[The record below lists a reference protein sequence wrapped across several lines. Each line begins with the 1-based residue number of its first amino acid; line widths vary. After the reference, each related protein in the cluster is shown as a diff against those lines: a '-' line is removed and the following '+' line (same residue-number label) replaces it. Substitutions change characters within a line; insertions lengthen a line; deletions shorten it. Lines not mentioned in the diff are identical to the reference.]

1 MVSFRKE
8 WVRRSDRCPRVFSD
22 CRSLVPRA
30 EDVLLVRAAQQGDL
44 RAFEALVHRYRNP
57 VYRIALRML
66 GDAAAAED
74 AVQDAFL
81 RAWLALPEFRAESSI
96 GTWLYRIVT
105 NRCLNILR
113 AERPVQPLE
122 DDQAVAA
129 ARPEELV
136 QQQAEL
142 GALRRA
148 ILRLTPEQRAAFVLR
163 ELEGLSYEEIAEVLG
178 ATVPAIKGRIHRARL
193 ELVEAMRQWR

>member
-1 MVSFRKE
+1 M
-8 WVRRSDRCPRVFSD
+8 
-22 CRSLVPRA
+22 
-30 EDVLLVRAAQQGDL
+30 RAAQQGDL
-44 RAFEALVHRYRNP
+44 RAFEALVRRYRSP

-105 NRCLNILR
+105 NRCLNVLR

-122 DDQAVAA
+122 DDQVVAA
-129 ARPEELV
+129 ARPEELA